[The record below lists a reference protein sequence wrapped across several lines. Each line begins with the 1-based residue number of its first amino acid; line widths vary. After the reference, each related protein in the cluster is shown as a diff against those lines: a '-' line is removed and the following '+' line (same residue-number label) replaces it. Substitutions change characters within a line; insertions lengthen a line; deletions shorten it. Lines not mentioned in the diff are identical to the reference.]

1 MTCKSRVEKYGIRVT
16 YQQYRS
22 MMYNTGDI
30 GRWTAD
36 GSIDILGRQDDQVK
50 LKVRRDEL
58 LIFTKSNTWRRA
70 SV

>member
-1 MTCKSRVEKYGIRVT
+1 
-16 YQQYRS
+16 